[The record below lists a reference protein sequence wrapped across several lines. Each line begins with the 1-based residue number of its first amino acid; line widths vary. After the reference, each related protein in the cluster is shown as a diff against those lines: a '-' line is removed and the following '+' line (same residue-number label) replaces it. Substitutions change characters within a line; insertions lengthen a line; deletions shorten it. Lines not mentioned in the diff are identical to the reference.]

1 MKHNPYYILS
11 KRILST
17 LLLLLCGV
25 IWLTAQISTT
35 QYGLSDGLPS
45 SETYFGYQD
54 DSNYLWFTTDRGLV
68 KYDGYEFKTFTTADG
83 LLELVNFKITEDPRG
98 GFILQG
104 KNSKFTHYIDGKF
117 KEFKFNQELE
127 ILNDSLISRLE
138 ILDITTNYILF
149 RKVKQNS
156 EFVMELNRATGEI
169 TTHPIHNA
177 QVAKT
182 LNFRKIDLNA
192 FRKAS
197 HYKIIYNIDNTSTPT
212 YFSRL
217 DSAFTLYLIKHDTI
231 ETIDLPFNCH
241 FAMVDSR
248 GYIWY
253 AVEGNVYYTSSRNVD
268 ISKSIKVSNQEI
280 SSIFE
285 DHEGNIW
292 LCLATN
298 GIIKISINDFLKKI
312 NIPYFSN
319 RVVDIYYTP
328 PFLKFYTAES
338 KNAYKFYIINDTV
351 YSLPHTTKY
360 ILDSYEVI
368 DSLPLGNEFSFD
380 YIDAKYKLV
389 SPYFQTK
396 FLLNLFQIGNYIV
409 YERSGTLNVYD
420 KLNKTNKQLSLPY
433 IYDFTKYDSSTLLAG
448 TPHGLYEIYFCDSLG
463 YSINFT
469 GQINNR
475 INDIDLD
482 NNGFAWIATLQKG
495 LYSYKNGTIKKI
507 INPYHEISAINTLEG
522 LDTVAFVGTSHGINR
537 LGFTRTNDSIIV
549 KSSYI
554 LGRSGGLS
562 TPYIKSI
569 EYYNN
574 KIYLGTLIGLYIFRP
589 DSFYIDKQE
598 PTINIKGVFY
608 QGRKLTSEKEKTKI
622 KYNEDYFT
630 IKYLGISYSK
640 EPLIP
645 FYRYM
650 IYSEDST
657 LWRYT
662 NSREIT
668 FSDLIPGDYTFTV
681 QCRNNANI
689 WSNPATIQFS
699 IAPHFTQTWTF
710 RLGSI
715 IFLLTGIG
723 VFYYIRNKRLKRQQA
738 LKNEILNVKMQSTR
752 SQMNPHFVF
761 NGMNAIQNF
770 IFTDEKE
777 AANKYITT
785 FSSLLRDS
793 LIMSEMDY
801 ISLDRE
807 VRFIDRYLQLE
818 KNRFPEKFNYEIVTH
833 STEPIEKV
841 LVPTLMVQTLAEN
854 AVKHAFKGLDE
865 SGLVLI
871 KYEYQS
877 EKNLLKVTIEDN
889 GIGLKNQYP
898 DIIDTKDNQFGLNL
912 LKRRIDIYNERS
924 NRKSKATMQIDYRD
938 PIKRSGTVITL
949 NIPLNGNNN

>member
-1 MKHNPYYILS
+1 ML
-11 KRILST
+11 KRILYT
-17 LLLLLCGV
+17 LLLLLCGA

-83 LLELVNFKITEDPRG
+83 LIELVNFKITKDPRG

-104 KNSKFTHYIDGKF
+104 KNSKFTQYIDGKF
-117 KEFKFNQELE
+117 KEFEFNKDLE
-127 ILNDSLISRLE
+127 TLEDSLKTRLE
-138 ILDITTNYILF
+138 ILDITRDYIVF

-156 EFVMELNRATGEI
+156 EFVIQLDRVTGELSI
-169 TTHPIHNA
+169 LPMKKADHSRTS
-177 QVAKT
+177 
-182 LNFRKIDLNA
+182 NFRKLDVKLLS
-192 FRKAS
+192 RERQ
-197 HYKIIYNIDNTSTPT
+197 YRIIYSIDNISIPT
-212 YFSRL
+212 YFTRL
-217 DSAFTLYLIKHDTI
+217 DSSYSLHVIKNDTV
-231 ETIDLPFNCH
+231 ETISLPFNCH
-241 FAMVDSR
+241 FAMIDSR
-248 GYIWY
+248 GFTWY
-253 AVEGNVYYTSSRNVD
+253 AIESSVYYTRSNNVH
-268 ISKSIKVSNQEI
+268 ISNSVKVSSKEA

-292 LCLATN
+292 ICLAAN
-298 GIIKISINDFLKKI
+298 GLIKMSINNFFKELDL
-312 NIPYFSN
+312 PYTSN
-319 RVVDIYYTP
+319 RVVDIFNNP
-328 PFLKFYTAES
+328 PFFKFYTAES
-338 KNAYKFYIINDTV
+338 KNTYKFYLANDTV
-351 YSLPHTTKY
+351 YSLANKTKY
-360 ILDSYEVI
+360 TLKNYSITDSVALDNDFTFDSI
-368 DSLPLGNEFSFD
+368 DS
-380 YIDAKYKLV
+380 KYKLV
-389 SPYFQTK
+389 SPFFKTD
-396 FLLNLFQIGNYIV
+396 FLINIHQVGNYIA
-409 YERSGTLNVYD
+409 YERSGTLNLYD
-420 KLNKTNKQLSLPY
+420 KTKKSNKQLPLPY
-433 IYDFTKYDSSTLLAG
+433 IYDYSIYDSTTLLVG
-448 TPHGLYEIYFCDSLG
+448 TPNGLYEIYFCDNENYL
-463 YSINFT
+463 INFT

-475 INDIDLD
+475 INDIDVD

-507 INPYHEISAINTLEG
+507 INHYHEISAINTLEG

-574 KIYLGTLIGLYIFRP
+574 KIYLGTLIGLYVFRP

-608 QGRKLTSEKEKTKI
+608 QGRKLTSEKEKVKI

-689 WSNPATIQFS
+689 WSDPATIQFN

-710 RLGSI
+710 ILGSI
-715 IFLLTGIG
+715 ILLVAGIG
-723 VFYYIRNKRLKRQQA
+723 VFFYIRNKRLKRQQA

-793 LIMSEMDY
+793 LIMSEMDF

-833 STEPIEKV
+833 SPVPIEKV

-871 KYEYQS
+871 TYEYQLD
-877 EKNLLKVTIEDN
+877 KNQLKATVEDN
-889 GIGLKNQYP
+889 GVGFKNQY
-898 DIIDTKDNQFGLNL
+898 IDTYDSKDNQFGLNL
-912 LKRRIDIYNERS
+912 LRRRIDIYNERS
-924 NRKSKATMQIDYRD
+924 DRKSKATMQIDYRD